1 MIASIVQFLLAALV
15 ILVAG
20 AALTQFGDIIAN
32 KSRLGGLMVG
42 TILIAGATSLPELGV
57 NISSVRMGATDLA
70 AGDLVG
76 SSLFNLLILAIL
88 DLTRRS
94 AGRMFS
100 EASANQAIS
109 ACVSIVLTA
118 IVAIF
123 ILLRD
128 NLGSFEIWRVGP
140 GTVVLLVAYVVGV
153 RLIHRGR
160 RERGVEAAAEHA
172 FWPAQLEKLGLR
184 GGIVGY
190 VLSGACILAAAPF
203 LAGAANTLAE
213 ESGLGGTFFG
223 STFVALCTSLPEAV
237 TTFTAMRL
245 GAFSMAAGNILGSN
259 CFNMVVLGL
268 LDFVHPEAMLAEVSP
283 VHAYTAMCVIVVTCV
298 LTIGLLYHAER
309 TRPFLEPD
317 AWLAIAL
324 ILASFTGLYFIK

>member
-1 MIASIVQFLLAALV
+1 MIGSLVQFILSAVV

-57 NISSVRMGATDLA
+57 NISSVRMGAADLA

-76 SSLFNLLILAIL
+76 SSLLNLLILAIL

-109 ACVSIVLTA
+109 ACVSIALTA

-128 NLGSFEIWRVGP
+128 HLGSVEIWRVGP
-140 GTVVLLVAYVVGV
+140 GTIVLLAAYLVGV

-160 RERGVEAAAEHA
+160 RESKADGKAEHV
-172 FWPAQLEKLGLR
+172 FWPASLGRLELR

-190 VLSGACILAAAPF
+190 LIAGACILMAAPF
-203 LAGAANTLAE
+203 LASAANTLAE

-223 STFVALCTSLPEAV
+223 STFVALCTSLPEAA
-237 TTFTAMRL
+237 TTFTAVRI

-268 LDFVHPEAMLAEVSP
+268 LDFVHPEAMLAAVSP

-298 LTIGLLYHAER
+298 LTVGQLYHAER
-309 TRPFLEPD
+309 TKPFLEPD
-317 AWLAIAL
+317 AWMTIAL
-324 ILASFTGLYFIK
+324 IVASLTGLYFIK